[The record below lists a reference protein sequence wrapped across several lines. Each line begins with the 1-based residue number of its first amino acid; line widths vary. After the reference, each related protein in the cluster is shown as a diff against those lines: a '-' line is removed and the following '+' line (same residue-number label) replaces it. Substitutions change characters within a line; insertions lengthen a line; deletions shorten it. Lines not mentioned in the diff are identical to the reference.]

1 MRNSLFI
8 TPATTTR
15 ERSTPPPFVDAGEGR
30 LMMVLKIY
38 ELGRLS
44 LAQEAELADHT
55 KRAFFDALGNYG
67 IPVVDYPVDEL
78 ASETAW

>member
-1 MRNSLFI
+1 
-8 TPATTTR
+8 
-15 ERSTPPPFVDAGEGR
+15 
-30 LMMVLKIY
+30 MMVLKIY

-44 LAQEAELADHT
+44 LAHEAELADHT

-67 IPVVDYPVDEL
+67 IPTVDYPVDEL

>member
-1 MRNSLFI
+1 
-8 TPATTTR
+8 
-15 ERSTPPPFVDAGEGR
+15 V
-30 LMMVLKIY
+30 VLKFY

-44 LAQEAELADHT
+44 LAQAAELADHT